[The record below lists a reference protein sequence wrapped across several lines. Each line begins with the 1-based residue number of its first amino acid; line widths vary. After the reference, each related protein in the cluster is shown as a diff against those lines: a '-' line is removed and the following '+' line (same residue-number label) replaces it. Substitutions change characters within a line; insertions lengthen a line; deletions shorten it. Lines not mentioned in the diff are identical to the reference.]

1 MLYPGFEA
9 ARSICL
15 LSAAQAGNL
24 VLQNHL
30 LLSNTGDTCLC
41 IKTASC
47 SDTYTHT
54 GRRGTGASE
63 RELEALAIYMGHS
76 LTMQRGV
83 YDR

>member
-1 MLYPGFEA
+1 M
-9 ARSICL
+9 CL
-15 LSAAQAGNL
+15 LSVAQAGDL
-24 VLQNHL
+24 VLQKHL
-30 LLSNTGDTCLC
+30 LQSNMGNSCLC
-41 IKTASC
+41 IKTASS
-47 SDTYTHT
+47 SDAYVHA